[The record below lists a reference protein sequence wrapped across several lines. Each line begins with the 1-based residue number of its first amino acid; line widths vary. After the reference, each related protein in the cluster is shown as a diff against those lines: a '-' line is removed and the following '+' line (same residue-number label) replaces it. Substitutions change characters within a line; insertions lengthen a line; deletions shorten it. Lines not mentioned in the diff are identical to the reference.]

1 MSKLAI
7 SLYGREY
14 FVNCD
19 PGEEQRLQEIVKF
32 VEGKMHKV
40 AERAGSTTV
49 TEPRLLMLTCL
60 MLADELIEARQ
71 GGTKVLRENE
81 DLLVAAV
88 DHLRQR
94 VAHIASQVGRA

>member
-7 SLYGREY
+7 TLYNREY

-19 PGEEQRLQEIVKF
+19 PGEESQLKEVVRF
-32 VEGKMHKV
+32 VEDRMHQV
-40 AERAGSTTV
+40 AHRAGNTT
-49 TEPRLLMLTCL
+49 ELRLLMLTCL
-60 MLADELIEARQ
+60 QMADELLD
-71 GGTKVLRENE
+71 LRRDAAQKASQDE

-88 DHLRQR
+88 DHLQQR